1 MSRATE
7 PGLSSKTRWTIV
19 GLLSASI
26 AINLL
31 DRQIFSVL
39 APLLRETFSW
49 SNTQYGYAAVAFN
62 LGMMLGQVP
71 AGALMDRVGTKIGL
85 LVIFLVWSL
94 LTAAHALA
102 GPGTAIDAI
111 GGLFAHPFVAVVA
124 SLTFTTAPVLAAGL
138 GGFIFLRFLLGL
150 FQCGNYTAGIKALAG
165 LFPASSRSKA
175 GGLFNAGAQLGSVI
189 AGPLVLAWL
198 VQSMG
203 LSWQMA
209 FVIPSVVC
217 LLWLAPWM
225 ATFPDKARMTAIALK
240 PAAAATGPAAA
251 SIGLGRLFGNRQ
263 VLGLALIRIFTGP
276 ITVFYWTWLAN
287 YLRGPQAS
295 GGRGMTWLA
304 VGLWV
309 AVPNLFGMAGNVFGG
324 MVTDTLVR
332 RTGSVDLGRK
342 LGFVGAFSLGALSMT
357 LPYVGSDA
365 LAILI
370 MGLAL
375 FGNQWV
381 AATYIGAVGDV
392 VPQTLAGRVNGIA
405 GLADNGATMLAVLYT
420 GIMVDKYGWKP
431 VFFGVGLL
439 PFLAMASLFL
449 VLRRI
454 EPATFKTS

>member
-1 MSRATE
+1 M
-7 PGLSSKTRWTIV
+7 
-19 GLLSASI
+19 
-26 AINLL
+26 
-31 DRQIFSVL
+31 
-39 APLLRETFSW
+39 
-49 SNTQYGYAAVAFN
+49 
-62 LGMMLGQVP
+62 
-71 AGALMDRVGTKIGL
+71 
-85 LVIFLVWSL
+85 LVIFLGWSL

-102 GPGTAIDAI
+102 GPGTAIDSI
-111 GGLFAHPFVAVVA
+111 GSLFALPFVAIVA
-124 SLTFTTAPVLAAGL
+124 ALTFTTAPVLAAGL
-138 GGFIFLRFLLGL
+138 SGFIFLRFLLGL

-198 VQSMG
+198 VQGMG
-203 LSWQMA
+203 VSWQMA
-209 FVIPSVVC
+209 FVIPSIVC

-240 PAAAATGPAAA
+240 PTVTAAGPDSA

-287 YLRGPQAS
+287 YLRGPQAT

-324 MVTDTLVR
+324 MMTDSLVR

-381 AATYIGAVGDV
+381 AATYIGTVGDV

-420 GIMVDKYGWKP
+420 GIMVDKYGWGP
-431 VFFGVGLL
+431 VFLGVGAASVPRHGEPVPGAAEDRAGGVRDSELTEARVQDSQL
-439 PFLAMASLFL
+439 PTPKERLDAVVDSCSRVRSALTVAWTPGSWECRSLAVDSC
-449 VLRRI
+449 
-454 EPATFKTS
+454 SD

>member
-1 MSRATE
+1 M
-7 PGLSSKTRWTIV
+7 
-19 GLLSASI
+19 
-26 AINLL
+26 
-31 DRQIFSVL
+31 
-39 APLLRETFSW
+39 
-49 SNTQYGYAAVAFN
+49 
-62 LGMMLGQVP
+62 
-71 AGALMDRVGTKIGL
+71 
-85 LVIFLVWSL
+85 
-94 LTAAHALA
+94 
-102 GPGTAIDAI
+102 
-111 GGLFAHPFVAVVA
+111 
-124 SLTFTTAPVLAAGL
+124 
-138 GGFIFLRFLLGL
+138 
-150 FQCGNYTAGIKALAG
+150 
-165 LFPASSRSKA
+165 
-175 GGLFNAGAQLGSVI
+175 I

-198 VQSMG
+198 VQGMG
-203 LSWQMA
+203 VSWQMA
-209 FVIPSVVC
+209 FVIPSIVC
-217 LLWLAPWM
+217 LLWLAPWV

-240 PAAAATGPAAA
+240 PTVTGAGPDSA

-287 YLRGPQAS
+287 YLRGPQAT

-309 AVPNLFGMAGNVFGG
+309 AVPNLFGMAGNVLGG
-324 MVTDTLVR
+324 MMTDSLVR

-381 AATYIGAVGDV
+381 AATYIGTVGDV

-420 GIMVDKYGWKP
+420 GIMVDKYGWGP
-431 VFFGVGLL
+431 VFLGVGLL
-439 PFLAMASLFL
+439 PVLAMASLFL
-449 VLRRI
+449 VLRKI
-454 EPATFKTS
+454 EPAVFGTAR